1 MVEQY
6 KAYINKITNE
16 TGFIQ
21 STLEKVERLITI
33 LEWINNDEKL
43 NKLLVLKGGTAIN
56 IAIFNF
62 PRLSVDID
70 LDFAINMS
78 KEDMIKARKYI
89 HNIINQY
96 LNANNYQVNENK
108 SKDVHALDSIV
119 AEYTD
124 IKGNK
129 DNIKIEI
136 NYMNRVH
143 ILETKTLELN
153 TDIFKNRHLKINCVN
168 PIEIYATKVCALI
181 NRTTSRD
188 LFDIYTLSKY
198 DLFDKNE
205 KEILRKCFFLN
216 YIAICNYKLED
227 MKIDVIEK
235 LNKQDIKTKLL
246 PTLKNRNP
254 KNNDIDMMKLKVKEY
269 LKDILIVDGKI
280 EEFYKKF
287 RQNIFEPE
295 LLFEDKEII
304 DRIKLHP
311 MIKWKLK
318 IN

>member
-78 KEDMIKARKYI
+78 KEAMIKARKYI